1 MKISIITVCWN
12 SAATIEKTIKSLQEQ
27 DYHDIEYIII
37 DGNSTDETLN
47 IIKSYPSVVSK
58 WISEP
63 DKGLYDAMNKGIKM
77 ATGDYVGIVNADD
90 TLSSPI
96 VVSEIVDFLKN
107 HDVDASLGDIVQHNV
122 DGKILRQYS
131 AANWSPEKLNIG
143 FMPAHPGIFFK
154 RELFDKLGYYAL
166 DFKIAA
172 DYELITRF
180 FLKNKISWAYTN
192 IVTHRM
198 LVGGVSSSGWES
210 YKKVSEEIM
219 KALDMNEILYSPFK
233 IKSRAVWKIFGF
245 LKRK

>member
-27 DYHDIEYIII
+27 NYNDIEYIIV
-37 DGNSTDETLN
+37 DGNSKDETLN
-47 IIKSYPSVVSK
+47 IIKKYPQVVSK

-90 TLSSPI
+90 TLANCNVI
-96 VVSEIVDFLKN
+96 RETVDFLKN
-107 HDVDASLGDIVQHNV
+107 HDVGASLGDIVQHNN
-122 DGKILRQYS
+122 DGKILRHYS
-131 AANWSPEKLNIG
+131 AAKWSPEKLKIG

-180 FLKNKISWAYTN
+180 FLRNKISWAYSNT
-192 IVTHRM
+192 VTHRM
-198 LVGGVSSSGWES
+198 LVGGVSSSGWGS

-219 KALDMNEILYSPFK
+219 KALEMNQIPYSPLK
-233 IKSRAVWKIFGF
+233 IKCRAVWKIFGF